1 MSSFINNTS
10 ENGVNQ
16 FAPFSIIAKPVGS
29 TCNLRCKYCYYIDKA
44 SELGYYG
51 KTIMTLET
59 LENYI
64 KKYILSHPEG
74 HRVDFI
80 WHGGEATI
88 LPLGFYKKAVELQIK
103 YSSNRI
109 ISNSLQT
116 NGTLLNDEWC
126 RFLKK
131 NNWLVGISIDGD
143 MDVHDEYR
151 KTETGKGSFLRVM
164 RGIRLLNRYGIEW
177 NAMAVVNDYN
187 SEYPLDFYHF
197 FKGIGCKY
205 LQFTPIVERFE
216 QNSTYSDANSDIM
229 PFSVKPEKWGH
240 FLCTIFDEWVKSDVG
255 DVFVQIFDATL
266 ANWVKVVPGLCSLGD
281 NCGASLVMEHNGDI
295 FSCDHFVSHQ
305 YRIGNINTDSI
316 REIIN
321 NNCHQIFAK
330 NKTDNLP
337 EECNSCQWKTL
348 CNGGCQKDRFVP
360 SVSGKKSINYLCKGY
375 KHFFEHTASAMQ
387 FMKNEILNRRPPSNI
402 MRSGI
407 LNNQESTI

>member
-1 MSSFINNTS
+1 MSCFINNTS

-44 SELGYYG
+44 SELGYSG

-177 NAMAVVNDYN
+177 NAMAVVNDFCN
-187 SEYPLDFYHF
+187 HSLEHIWVTFWIHRFIILLICCYPAKHTF
-197 FKGIGCKY
+197 
-205 LQFTPIVERFE
+205 
-216 QNSTYSDANSDIM
+216 
-229 PFSVKPEKWGH
+229 
-240 FLCTIFDEWVKSDVG
+240 
-255 DVFVQIFDATL
+255 VFI
-266 ANWVKVVPGLCSLGD
+266 
-281 NCGASLVMEHNGDI
+281 
-295 FSCDHFVSHQ
+295 
-305 YRIGNINTDSI
+305 
-316 REIIN
+316 
-321 NNCHQIFAK
+321 
-330 NKTDNLP
+330 
-337 EECNSCQWKTL
+337 
-348 CNGGCQKDRFVP
+348 
-360 SVSGKKSINYLCKGY
+360 SINGFIDSFCR
-375 KHFFEHTASAMQ
+375 
-387 FMKNEILNRRPPSNI
+387 LN
-402 MRSGI
+402 
-407 LNNQESTI
+407 